1 MLVCL
6 VPYILRRPASSARL
20 NMHVNLQGIYWHS
33 SLSCLFLQLLQVA
46 ACGRGQVVSCLR
58 LHRRQQVNYALSL
71 SLSSPRFAAC
81 GATSGSPDA
90 TSDAPK
96 EIKNV
101 AAKKKTR
108 PVKSAL

>member
-1 MLVCL
+1 
-6 VPYILRRPASSARL
+6 
-20 NMHVNLQGIYWHS
+20 MHVKLQGIYWSGNVSGS
-33 SLSCLFLQLLQVA
+33 SFLQLLQVA

-71 SLSSPRFAAC
+71 SSPRFAAC
-81 GATSGSPDA
+81 GATSGSTDA

-101 AAKKKTR
+101 AAAETQAAKNRKKNQARQGGTLIKR
-108 PVKSAL
+108 PKNRQ

>member
-1 MLVCL
+1 MGVAKLSV
-6 VPYILRRPASSARL
+6 ASAYTDANKLIMR
-20 NMHVNLQGIYWHS
+20 
-33 SLSCLFLQLLQVA
+33 
-46 ACGRGQVVSCLR
+46 
-58 LHRRQQVNYALSL
+58 SL

-101 AAKKKTR
+101 AAKKKPGPSSR
-108 PVKSAL
+108 HFN